1 MRLSTKSRYAITA
14 MLDLALNGTEG
25 PVTLADISENQNI
38 SLSYLEQLFASLR
51 AKGLVRGIRGP
62 GGGYFL
68 ARDAGEISIA
78 DIVCAVDEWVEYT
91 RSPAYLSK
99 IGDAAHSSTR
109 GLWEDFSAQ
118 LFDFLAGITLAE
130 LVQRD
135 ALHAAAVVGGRPN
148 AQIRSIA
155 GRAA

>member
-25 PVTLADISENQNI
+25 PVTLGDISENQNI

-51 AKGLVRGIRGP
+51 AKGLVRGVRGP

-68 ARDAGEISIA
+68 ARDAGTISIA

-99 IGDAAHSSTR
+99 AGDAAHSSTR
-109 GLWEDFSAQ
+109 GLWEDLSAQ
-118 LFDFLAGITLAE
+118 LFGFIEDITLAA
-130 LVQRD
+130 LVQGDGNR
-135 ALHAAAVVGGRPN
+135 AAAAAEGRSG

-155 GRAA
+155 SRAA